1 MLRND
6 VVDLYYCLYGR
17 RKPPCLSGAI
27 YQRVAEVPRTAM
39 ENAEVIP
46 GIIHHVSV
54 KHFTIDSSRSFESFL
69 MILLDA

>member
-6 VVDLYYCLYGR
+6 VVDLYHTLYGR

-46 GIIHHVSV
+46 GIMHHVITAS
-54 KHFTIDSSRSFESFL
+54 FTLRFFIIT
-69 MILLDA
+69 MIVIIIIGV